1 MQFVENNSNSPG
13 KVGLALGSG
22 STRGWS
28 HIGVIRALAEA
39 GVTVDYIAGTSIG
52 ALVAAVYASGMIDS
66 LEDAV
71 YQFSRKHVFSFRE
84 LILPKS
90 GLIDGVRIANFI
102 QQYVLDE
109 PIEKLPVPLA
119 VIATDLYTGEE
130 VVLKNGNIVEAVRAS
145 ISLPGIFKPVRKDD
159 YLLVDGGLVN
169 PVPVR
174 TVRDMGADFVIAVDL
189 NCDIVQRKKPEV
201 LPFVDD
207 SKYPQKAE
215 QEERAIAGNKAAS
228 LLNGKFHE
236 INMAATGKIRQLIA
250 RNPQPNIIEVMM
262 TSIKIME
269 SQITTANLKTD
280 PPDVLIQPKLGHINL
295 MEFQRAEE
303 SILEGYRVA
312 RSQLACLQ
320 EKSSK

>member
-1 MQFVENNSNSPG
+1 MQYIDNILNSHG
-13 KVGLALGSG
+13 RIGLAFGSG

-28 HIGVIRALAEA
+28 HIGVIRALEEA
-39 GVTVDYIAGTSIG
+39 GITVDYIAGTSIG
-52 ALVAAVYASGMIDS
+52 ALVGAVYASGKIDS

-71 YQFSRKHVFSFRE
+71 YQFSRKHVFSFRD

-90 GLIDGVRIANFI
+90 GLIDGVRITNFI

-119 VIATDLYTGEE
+119 IIATDLNTGDE
-130 VVLKNGNIVEAVRAS
+130 VVLREGSIVEAIRAS

-189 NCDIVQRKKPEV
+189 NCDIVQKGRHE
-201 LPFVDD
+201 LLSTVDN
-207 SKYPQKAE
+207 SENLHKGE
-215 QEERAIAGNKAAS
+215 QEERTTGGNKTNY
-228 LLNGKFHE
+228 LLNGKLRE
-236 INMAATGKIRQLIA
+236 INMAAAGKIRQLIA
-250 RNPQPNIIEVMM
+250 RDPQPNIIEVMM

-269 SQITTANLKTD
+269 SQITTVNLKTD
-280 PPDVLIQPKLGHINL
+280 PPDVLIQPRLGHINL

-312 RSQLACLQ
+312 RSQLAAWQ
-320 EKSSK
+320 KKNSK